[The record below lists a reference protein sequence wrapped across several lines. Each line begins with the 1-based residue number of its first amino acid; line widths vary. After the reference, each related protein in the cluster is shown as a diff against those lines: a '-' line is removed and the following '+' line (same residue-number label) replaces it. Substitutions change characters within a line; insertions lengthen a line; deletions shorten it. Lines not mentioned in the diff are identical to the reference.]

1 MATAS
6 NHPPSIRVVLV
17 EDHAMFRQGL
27 VALFNDQPNLEV
39 VGEAVSAEEGISLLM
54 DLKPDVAV
62 IDLRLEGKSGI
73 ELLKEWRKAE
83 PTSAAVILTSSR
95 KPEHAVSAAE
105 AGALGY
111 VLKDEVFADLT
122 RAVEEAYQGRRF
134 YSAGV
139 SNLLVG
145 HQVEPAPSLSAR
157 ELEVLNA
164 VANGDTN
171 KRIASKLGISVKT
184 VESHRSNIM
193 RKLEVGSVAELVRT
207 AIDLELI
214 DSQ

>member
-1 MATAS
+1 MPCFGRDWS
-6 NHPPSIRVVLV
+6 P
-17 EDHAMFRQGL
+17 
-27 VALFNDQPNLEV
+27 LFNDQPNLEV
-39 VGEAVSAEEGISLLM
+39 VGEAVSAEEGIDLLLAAM
-54 DLKPDVAV
+54 PDVAV

-73 ELLKEWRKAE
+73 ELLKQWRKIE
-83 PTSAAVILTSSR
+83 PSAAAVVLTSSR
-95 KPEHAVSAAE
+95 KPEHAVNAAE

-122 RAVEEAYQGRRF
+122 RAVEEAHQGRRF

-145 HQVEPAPSLSAR
+145 HQVEPAPSLSER

-164 VANGDTN
+164 VADGDTN
-171 KRIASKLGISVKT
+171 KRIAAKLGISVKT

-193 RKLEVGSVAELVRT
+193 RKLEVGSVAELIRT

>member
-1 MATAS
+1 
-6 NHPPSIRVVLV
+6 
-17 EDHAMFRQGL
+17 
-27 VALFNDQPNLEV
+27 
-39 VGEAVSAEEGISLLM
+39 LM